1 MTAQNLTDDIER
13 LRALHSLIVE
23 LTPAPAPAPDPI
35 AQLRDVLALAKDLAP
50 APAPAVDVTEGSA
63 PLPADAPP
71 MALVIDRVAGVLE
84 KMLDRQA
91 AASVAAGNGAPPLS
105 TEEPTTV
112 KVPSWLAPFLGY
124 LPQLIEMADAGQA
137 PELVAQQIAARLTPA
152 HIEALEPVLT
162 HDGFPSSI
170 VGMIPHLEQRS
181 QWALPFLYALRA
193 AVLPTA
199 VVVTDDESDAE

>member
-1 MTAQNLTDDIER
+1 MTPPDLTDDIER

-50 APAPAVDVTEGSA
+50 ASAPTVEVHEGTP
-63 PLPADAPP
+63 PLPADSPP
-71 MALVIDRVAGVLE
+71 VMVVVDRVVGVLE

-91 AASVAAGNGAPPLS
+91 AAAAGAGQGAPPLS

-124 LPQLIEMADAGQA
+124 LPQLVAMADAGQS
-137 PELVAQQIAARLTPA
+137 PELVAQQIAAELKPE
-152 HIEALEPVLT
+152 HLEALEPVLT

-170 VGMIPHLEQRS
+170 VTMIPHLEERS
-181 QWALPFLYALRA
+181 SWALPFLYALRA

-199 VVVTDDESDAE
+199 VEVPGDESETG